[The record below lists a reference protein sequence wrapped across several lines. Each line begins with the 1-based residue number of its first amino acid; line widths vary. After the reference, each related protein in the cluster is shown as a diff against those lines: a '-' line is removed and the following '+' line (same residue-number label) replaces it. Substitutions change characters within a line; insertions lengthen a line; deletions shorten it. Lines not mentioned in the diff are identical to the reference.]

1 MEFEKFLE
9 KVKNAVQAYFGENL
23 RLTVSNVLKN
33 NGVTLSGL
41 IFMCEDS
48 EVASTIY
55 LNGFYEEYS
64 QGQPF
69 GEIVRRI
76 CAVYEENKPD
86 QDLNM
91 DFFNDYA
98 KVRPKLACRLIHYE
112 KNRQLL
118 EKLPHRRF
126 LDMAV
131 VYCCIMMSD
140 RIGCACVLINDSHM
154 ELWQASEEQLYQDT
168 MDNMPRV
175 LPVEFSSMDDFMFD
189 VIRKAI
195 QDKMEE
201 TPEEDSDGC
210 QAMLDEVAEILVG
223 WPKKENPERKM
234 YILTN
239 KQRFYGAASILYPGV
254 LKKYADTRG
263 CDFFIFPSSVHEV
276 ILLTDTGIEDREHL
290 YDMVHEVNCQNVPQE
305 ELLSDSVYYFSRESG
320 RITIL

>member
-91 DFFNDYA
+91 DFFLMIT
-98 KVRPKLACRLIHYE
+98 PK
-112 KNRQLL
+112 
-118 EKLPHRRF
+118 
-126 LDMAV
+126 
-131 VYCCIMMSD
+131 
-140 RIGCACVLINDSHM
+140 
-154 ELWQASEEQLYQDT
+154 
-168 MDNMPRV
+168 
-175 LPVEFSSMDDFMFD
+175 
-189 VIRKAI
+189 
-195 QDKMEE
+195 
-201 TPEEDSDGC
+201 
-210 QAMLDEVAEILVG
+210 
-223 WPKKENPERKM
+223 
-234 YILTN
+234 
-239 KQRFYGAASILYPGV
+239 
-254 LKKYADTRG
+254 
-263 CDFFIFPSSVHEV
+263 
-276 ILLTDTGIEDREHL
+276 
-290 YDMVHEVNCQNVPQE
+290 
-305 ELLSDSVYYFSRESG
+305 
-320 RITIL
+320 

>member
-98 KVRPKLACRLIHYE
+98 KVKPKLACRLIHYE

-140 RIGCACVLINDSHM
+140 RIGCACVLINDSHI
-154 ELWQASEEQLYQDT
+154 ELPIWQSLCV
-168 MDNMPRV
+168 R
-175 LPVEFSSMDDFMFD
+175 F
-189 VIRKAI
+189 
-195 QDKMEE
+195 
-201 TPEEDSDGC
+201 
-210 QAMLDEVAEILVG
+210 LVS
-223 WPKKENPERKM
+223 
-234 YILTN
+234 TS
-239 KQRFYGAASILYPGV
+239 F
-254 LKKYADTRG
+254 
-263 CDFFIFPSSVHEV
+263 
-276 ILLTDTGIEDREHL
+276 
-290 YDMVHEVNCQNVPQE
+290 
-305 ELLSDSVYYFSRESG
+305 
-320 RITIL
+320 

>member
-201 TPEEDSDGC
+201 PPEEDSEGC

-223 WPKKENPERKM
+223 WPKK
-234 YILTN
+234 
-239 KQRFYGAASILYPGV
+239 
-254 LKKYADTRG
+254 YADSLG
-263 CDFFIFPSSVHEV
+263 CDFFIFPSSIHEV